1 MTATG
6 TVVPGRVGV
15 VGLGLIGGSFARA
28 LHRGGTE
35 VLAWNRTRSI
45 YELAR
50 VETVDGELEGD
61 AVGTCEL
68 IVLTTYPAHSVAWL
82 EEHARLVSP
91 DAVVIDACGVKR
103 GPCGRCLAVGPGG
116 GGAGGGAPPQAGP
129 PITGGAMAGTQY
141 SGFAHA
147 RADLFEG
154 APLVLCPPPGDPV
167 ENLALLDRVAG
178 LLAPCGFGSVT
189 VATPEEHDGEIA
201 HTSQLAHVVSS
212 AYVKSP
218 RAASRKGFSAG
229 SWRDL
234 TRVASLNAP
243 MWSELFLANA
253 DNLVDEI
260 DLIVGHLTEYRDAI
274 AAGDREALEALLEEG
289 NRAKEE
295 ADR

>member
-35 VLAWNRTRSI
+35 VLAWSRTRSI

-103 GPCGRCLAVGPGG
+103 GPCGRCLAVAREHGFAFV
-116 GGAGGGAPPQAGP
+116 GAHP
-129 PITGGAMAGTQY
+129 MAGTQY

>member
-1 MTATG
+1 MTAGG

-82 EEHARLVSP
+82 EEHAHLVSP

-103 GPCGRCLAVGPGG
+103 GLCERCLAVAAGHGFTFV
-116 GGAGGGAPPQAGP
+116 GAHP
-129 PITGGAMAGTQY
+129 MAGTQY

-178 LLAPCGFGSVT
+178 LLGPCGFGSVT
-189 VATPEEHDGEIA
+189 VATPEEHDDEIA
-201 HTSQLAHVVSS
+201 HTSQLAHVVSN

-218 RAASRKGFSAG
+218 RAQRRRGFSAG

-234 TRVASLNAP
+234 TRVAALNAP
-243 MWSELFLANA
+243 MWCELFLENA
-253 DNLVDEI
+253 DNLIDEI
-260 DLIVGHLTEYRDAI
+260 DLLTAHLTEYRDAL
-274 AAGDREALEALLEEG
+274 AAGDAEALCALLEEG
-289 NRAKEE
+289 NRAKKE

>member
-1 MTATG
+1 MTAGG

-61 AVGTCEL
+61 AV
-68 IVLTTYPAHSVAWL
+68 
-82 EEHARLVSP
+82 
-91 DAVVIDACGVKR
+91 VIDACGVKR
-103 GPCGRCLAVGPGG
+103 GLCERCLAVAAGHGFTFV
-116 GGAGGGAPPQAGP
+116 GAHP
-129 PITGGAMAGTQY
+129 MAGTQY

-178 LLAPCGFGSVT
+178 LLGPCGFGSVT
-189 VATPEEHDGEIA
+189 VATPEEHDEEIA

-218 RAASRKGFSAG
+218 RAARRKGFSAG